1 MTKKLPL
8 LALGLAIGFGS
19 LHAVSPS
26 EKLDELLS
34 KENADEELKA
44 LAPLI
49 EDLAFLRKVSV
60 DLIGRIPTMAEVR
73 QFQAWPF
80 PNAAS
85 LRWTNC

>member
-34 KENADEELKA
+34 KENADEELKP
-44 LAPLI
+44 APLI

-60 DLIGRIPTMAEVR
+60 DLIGRIPTLAEVR
-73 QFQAWPF
+73 LFQAWPL
-80 PNAAS
+80 S
-85 LRWTNC
+85 ERR